1 VQGKSSTENL
11 PRCQIAKCSADTAL
25 RDIKDGSMSNCVGKK
40 ADETKPYF
48 VLITPKL
55 KNKISLKNRLPN
67 EENEKKCNNFWQLHS
82 CAASIKTVVTAYK
95 LN

>member
-1 VQGKSSTENL
+1 
-11 PRCQIAKCSADTAL
+11 
-25 RDIKDGSMSNCVGKK
+25 MSNCVGKK

-67 EENEKKCNNFWQLHS
+67 EEWGK
-82 CAASIKTVVTAYK
+82 
-95 LN
+95 

>member
-1 VQGKSSTENL
+1 
-11 PRCQIAKCSADTAL
+11 
-25 RDIKDGSMSNCVGKK
+25 MSNCVGKK

-67 EENEKKCNNFWQLHS
+67 EEWGKIKKS
-82 CAASIKTVVTAYK
+82 VITTGYYIVVHH
-95 LN
+95 L